1 MEQSSGN
8 MLEQELFSRQKAYFA
23 AGETLEINKRI
34 ISLLHLKQAIQT
46 HEQDILAALQADFSK
61 CPFDTYTTELLMVLN
76 EIDSFVHH
84 LERWSKPKTVSAG
97 IFNFPARGCIYCQPF
112 GVVLIIAPWNYPFM
126 LAMSPLVGAIAA
138 GNCVTLKPSS
148 QTSHTAEVI
157 QMIVSETFLPDHVQV
172 VLGGHQNADAL
183 LELPYDFIFFTGS
196 PKVGKKVMAKAAE
209 HLTPVVLELG
219 GKSPCIVDKT
229 ANLQQAAKRIVW
241 GKFVNAGQTCVAPDY
256 LLVEKEVKDELLT
269 YMKQYIREFY
279 YTAEGNLSEDF
290 PQIINQKH
298 WARLVALFESGTII
312 CGGTADAQTRKIEP
326 TILAD
331 VPLDSAVM
339 QEEIFGPVL
348 PVIAFSDLT
357 EIIRWINSKPKPLA
371 LYFFST
377 DRKRIKAV
385 LNSTSSGGGCIN
397 DTIMHVSSEKLPF
410 GGVGNSGMGI
420 YHGKYSFDT
429 FSNIR
434 SILHKS
440 SKWEIN
446 LKYPPHEEDKIAKLK
461 KLLH

>member
-1 MEQSSGN
+1 
-8 MLEQELFSRQKAYFA
+8 MLEQELLSRQKAYFA
-23 AGETLEINKRI
+23 SGETLDINKRI
-34 ISLLHLKQAIQT
+34 ISLLQLKQAVQS
-46 HEQDILAALQADFSK
+46 HEQDVLSALKMDFSK
-61 CPFDTYTTELLMVLN
+61 CPFDTYTTELLLVLN
-76 EIDSFVHH
+76 EIDSFVNH
-84 LERWSKPKTVSAG
+84 LEKWSKPKRTSAG
-97 IFNFPARGCIYCQPF
+97 IFNFPSHGRIYHQPF
-112 GVVLIIAPWNYPFM
+112 GVALIIAPWNYPFM

-157 QMIVSETFLPDHVQV
+157 RMIVSEVFLPDHVQV
-172 VLGGHQNADAL
+172 MLGGHQTSDTL

-256 LLVEKEVKDELLT
+256 LLIDKVVKDELLT
-269 YMKQYIREFY
+269 HMKQYIRDFY
-279 YTAEGNLSEDF
+279 YTKDGCLSKDF
-290 PQIINQKH
+290 PQIISQRH
-298 WARLVALFESGTII
+298 FDRLVALFDSGTVI
-312 CGGTADAQTRKIEP
+312 CGGAADLQTRKIEP
-326 TILAD
+326 TILVN
-331 VPLDSAVM
+331 VPFDSAVM

-348 PVIAFSDLT
+348 PVIEFSDLA
-357 EIIRWINSKPKPLA
+357 EVISRINSKPKPLA
-371 LYFFST
+371 LYYFST
-377 DRKRIKAV
+377 DRKNIKKV
-385 LNSTSSGGGCIN
+385 LERTSSGGGCIN

-446 LKYPPHEEDKIAKLK
+446 LKYPPHAEDKILKLK

>member
-1 MEQSSGN
+1 MI
-8 MLEQELFSRQKAYFA
+8 EQELFSRQKAYFA
-23 AGETLEINKRI
+23 SGETLDINKRI
-34 ISLLHLKQAIQT
+34 VSLLNLKQALQS
-46 HEQDILAALQADFSK
+46 HEQDILAALKADFSK
-61 CPFDTYTTELLMVLN
+61 CPFDTYTTELLMVCN

-84 LERWSKPKTVSAG
+84 LEKWNKPKRVSAG
-97 IFNFPARGCIYCQPF
+97 IFNFPAKGRIYHQPF
-112 GVVLIIAPWNYPFM
+112 GVVLIISPWNYPFM

-148 QTSHTAEVI
+148 QTSHTAEIIRV
-157 QMIVSETFLPDHVQV
+157 IVSETFLPDHVQV
-172 VLGGHQNADAL
+172 MLGGHRVSDTL

-219 GKSPCIVDKT
+219 GKSPCIVDNT
-229 ANLQQAAKRIVW
+229 ANLKQAAKRIVW

-256 LLVEKEVKDELLT
+256 LLVEKEVKDQLLT
-269 YMKQYIREFY
+269 YMKQYIRDFY
-279 YTAEGNLSEDF
+279 YTAGGRLSNDF

-298 WARLVALFESGTII
+298 MERLTALLEDGTIF
-312 CGGTADAQTRKIEP
+312 CGGAADAQTRKIEP
-326 TILAD
+326 TILVD

-348 PVIAFSDLT
+348 PVVTFSDLS
-357 EIIRWINSKPKPLA
+357 EAIGWINSKPKPLA

-377 DRKRIKAV
+377 DRKRIKTV
-385 LNSTSSGGGCIN
+385 LSHTSSGGGCIN
-397 DTIMHVSSEKLPF
+397 DTIMHVSSDKLPF

-434 SILHKS
+434 SVLHKS
-440 SKWEIN
+440 PKWEIN
-446 LKYPPHEEDKIAKLK
+446 LKYPPHADNKISRLK